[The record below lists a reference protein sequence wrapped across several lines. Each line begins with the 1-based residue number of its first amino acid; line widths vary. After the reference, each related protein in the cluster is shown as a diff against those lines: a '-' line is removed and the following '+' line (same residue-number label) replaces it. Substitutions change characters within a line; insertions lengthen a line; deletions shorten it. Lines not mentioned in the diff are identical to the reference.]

1 MMNKNKELDNIEL
14 ATIVIRLLAL
24 WLSMPPVLPQENNES
39 SEVKKDDE

>member
-24 WLSMPPVLPQENNES
+24 WLCMPPILPQENKENL
-39 SEVKKDDE
+39 EVKKDDE